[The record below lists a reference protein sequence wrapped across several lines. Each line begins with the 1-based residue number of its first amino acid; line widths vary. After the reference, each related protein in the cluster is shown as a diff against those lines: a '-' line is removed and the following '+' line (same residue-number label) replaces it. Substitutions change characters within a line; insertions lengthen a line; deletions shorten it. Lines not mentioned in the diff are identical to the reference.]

1 VEQSALDR
9 QAARPTLGNN
19 NRRAGAASTAHHGE
33 TLERMRQ
40 LLSDTIGTLRALRL
54 ARDNMVA
61 AWPISFYRREFIVE
75 NILGQKLFI
84 VNCPAGVQH
93 VFVTN
98 SRNYRKSPSNSATL
112 TPLLGSGLFVSEGEL
127 WNRQRK
133 IMTPAVAHSRMT
145 DYARIVIEAGKE
157 AIDSWKAKGDEAFE
171 VDVNEPFT
179 ILTAEVISQIMFG
192 YKLGE
197 KGWTLYEAFKDYQA
211 TAGRVHVAELM
222 GLPDWFPRP
231 GRRSG
236 RKAVAKF
243 DSVLLDI
250 IETGTRRGV
259 AAPDDM
265 LNMLLSFRDEQGQ
278 PMSRE
283 LVRDEVASIF
293 LAGHETTAITL
304 SWAFYLLDR
313 HPAVEARVHE
323 EVDRVFGDRDAVYTD
338 MEKLTYCRAVIDETL
353 RLFPPV
359 HIFSRQALEDDEVC
373 GHKVPKGSFVTVA
386 SWVLHRHKLYWP
398 DPQEFRPE
406 RFLPENAEKI
416 ERFAYIPF
424 GTGPRVCLGKHLGLL
439 EATMLFA
446 MTARNFKLR
455 LKPGTVVEPLGRMT
469 LRPRWGMPMIVQRR
483 LAKVAA

>member
-1 VEQSALDR
+1 
-9 QAARPTLGNN
+9 
-19 NRRAGAASTAHHGE
+19 
-33 TLERMRQ
+33 MRQ
-40 LLSDTIGTLRALRL
+40 LLSDTVGTLRALRL

-75 NILGQKLFI
+75 NILGQRLFI
-84 VNCPAGVQH
+84 VNCPEGVQH

-133 IMTPAVAHSRMT
+133 VMSPAVGHSRMP
-145 DYARIVIEAGKE
+145 DYARIVIEAGRE
-157 AIDSWKAKGDEAFE
+157 ALEAWTALGPAPFD
-171 VDVNEPFT
+171 VDVNDPFT
-179 ILTAEVISQIMFG
+179 LLTAEVISQIMFG
-192 YKLGE
+192 YKLGP

-211 TAGRVHVAELM
+211 TAGRVHVAELV
-222 GLPDWFPRP
+222 GLPDWLPRP
-231 GRRSG
+231 GKRGG
-236 RKAVAKF
+236 RKAVEKF

-250 IETGTRRGV
+250 IKVGRSRGV
-259 AAPDDM
+259 EAPDDL

-278 PMSRE
+278 PMTPD

-304 SWAFYLLDR
+304 SWAFYLLHR

-323 EVDRVFGDRDAVYTD
+323 EVDRVFGDREPVYGD
-338 MEKLTYCRAVIDETL
+338 MENLVYCRAVIDETL

-359 HIFSRQALEDDEVC
+359 HVFSRQALEDDEVC

-386 SWVLHRHKLYWP
+386 SWVLHRHKLWWQ
-398 DPQEFRPE
+398 DPQEFHPE
-406 RFLPENAEKI
+406 RFLPENADKI
-416 ERFAYIPF
+416 DRFAYIPF

-446 MTARNFKLR
+446 MTARRFRLR
-455 LKPGTVVEPLGRMT
+455 LKPGASVEPLGRMT
-469 LRPRWGMPMIVQRR
+469 LRPRWGMPMIIERR
-483 LAKVAA
+483 PARAA